1 MIFRI
6 YHEAGGSHVHMRLF
20 AGEHN
25 GALGLCGVLCMRL
38 KEFAAFRE
46 MHPDDF
52 DPEDD
57 HVEFLPEP
65 ERDLDRL
72 NLVRKL
78 SGAP

>member
-6 YHEAGGSHVHMRLF
+6 YHETRAGHVHMRLF
-20 AGEHN
+20 AGEHE
-25 GALGLCGVLCMRL
+25 GALGLCGVLCMRA
-38 KEFAAFRE
+38 KEFAAFLA
-46 MHPDDF
+46 MHPGDF

-65 ERDLDRL
+65 ERELDRL